1 MKKINTMHTTAR
13 FKPYREARV
22 FSENELLFMEIQA
35 CLLISETERP
45 WWKKLSAQEKYRILY
60 THNQSSS
67 FIKDFSTNTTL
78 VQEV

>member
-1 MKKINTMHTTAR
+1 MHTTAR

-35 CLLISETERP
+35 CLLITEAERP

-60 THNQSSS
+60 SNYHSCTA

>member
-1 MKKINTMHTTAR
+1 MHTTAR

-35 CLLISETERP
+35 CFLFTQAERP
-45 WWKKLSAQEKYRILY
+45 WWRKLSAQEKYRILY
-60 THNQSSS
+60 TNHSTTS